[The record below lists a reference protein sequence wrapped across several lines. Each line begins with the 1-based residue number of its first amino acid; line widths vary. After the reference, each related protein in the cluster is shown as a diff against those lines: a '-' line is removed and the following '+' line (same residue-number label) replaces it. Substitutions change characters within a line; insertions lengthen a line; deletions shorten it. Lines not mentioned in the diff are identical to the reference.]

1 MKILYIASSPV
12 PSTAAN
18 SVHVMKMGQALAA
31 DGHNVTLLSPEYKRK
46 EISAVSDVFGH
57 YGVTK
62 SFRHIRTAFINL
74 PKIKIYTH
82 YLNTLG
88 WILREQ
94 PEFVFTR
101 DVIAA
106 YLAVSSGFPAI
117 YERHDSL
124 ESQTGTKKKI
134 FRKLIRHKNFKG
146 LIVISDALK
155 AEIQSK
161 FDISADQITV
171 AHDGADSFP
180 KDISPALPASAKIRI
195 GYTGHLYQGRGIDI
209 IGRIAARLP
218 ACEFHIV
225 GGLASDV
232 EFWKAELAE
241 CTNIVFHGMVAP
253 ARVPAYIKSF
263 DILLA
268 PYQNKVS
275 VAGGGGDTSRWMSPL
290 KVFEYMASGKPMI
303 VSNLPVLRE
312 VLRPGENAL
321 LCAPTDSEAWA
332 AAIERLT
339 NDRALA
345 EKLSSEALREFEE
358 KYTWYA
364 RAKYILAD
372 RGFV

>member
-18 SVHVMKMGQALAA
+18 SVHVMKMGQALTVA
-31 DGHNVTLLSPEYKRK
+31 GHNVMLLSPEYKRK
-46 EISAVSDVFGH
+46 ENSSVVDVFEH

-62 SFRHIRTAFINL
+62 IFRHIRTTFINL
-74 PKIKIYTH
+74 PKLKIYTH

-88 WILREQ
+88 WILLKN
-94 PEFVFTR
+94 PDLVFTR

-106 YLAVSSGFPAI
+106 HLAVKAGFPAI

-124 ESQTGTKKKI
+124 ESQTEKKKKI
-134 FRKLIRHKNFKG
+134 FRKLIRHKNFRG

-155 AEIQSK
+155 ADLQGK
-161 FDISADQITV
+161 FDIPADKITV

-180 KDISPALPASAKIRI
+180 KDISPVLPTSDKIRV

-209 IGRIAARLP
+209 IGQIAARLP
-218 ACEFHIV
+218 NCEFHIV

-232 EFWKAELAE
+232 EFWQRGLAA
-241 CTNIVFHGMVAP
+241 CPNIVFHGMVAP

-303 VSNLPVLRE
+303 VSDLPVLRE
-312 VLRPGENAL
+312 VLRPDENAL
-321 LCAPTDSEAWA
+321 LCPPTDSAAWA
-332 AAIERLT
+332 AAIETLV
-339 NDRALA
+339 NDRAKA

-372 RGFV
+372 RGFG